1 MSTSLEEK
9 VETNS
14 VSSLTMEKVPI
25 TQSHISVQ
33 YVLINALSS
42 TLLEDVD
49 CVFWVPMQCYPMD
62 VFTPEWVLL

>member
-1 MSTSLEEK
+1 MDSRPLFEGKKLLKNLVNTSLEKE

-14 VSSLTMEKVPI
+14 VASSTIEKVPI

-42 TLLEDVD
+42 T
-49 CVFWVPMQCYPMD
+49 F
-62 VFTPEWVLL
+62 

>member
-1 MSTSLEEK
+1 
-9 VETNS
+9 
-14 VSSLTMEKVPI
+14 MEKVPI

-49 CVFWVPMQCYPMD
+49 CVFWVPMQCYQWTSLLQSGYCFD
-62 VFTPEWVLL
+62 RYDESPEISRS